1 MEPDLSLHGAD
12 GFKPSAA
19 TLCAMFDHAVA
30 AAPDSVALR
39 HLDAVLTYRELGRA
53 VEALAQRLATMVE
66 PGETVALVLPNSI
79 EFHIAYFAALK
90 ALAAPALLNP
100 VYPAAELS
108 RLLRGATPRAVL
120 CAPSTREKVF
130 GLARDLGIPGVVCLG
145 QDITIPELIANA
157 GAPVGR
163 RTATPADSAALLFSG
178 GTTGLPKAVE
188 HKHGS
193 LVTAL
198 HCFEYIWP
206 RAPMA
211 KFSSLSHPSP
221 TSTAS
226 CRAYSFRCPPAEKR

>member
-79 EFHIAYFAALK
+79 EFHLAYFAALK

-100 VYPAAELS
+100 VYPGGSALAAAAGSNPARYALRADHARDGGRS
-108 RLLRGATPRAVL
+108 RQRSGHSRRGLPGAGHYHPGADRRSRGACR
-120 CAPSTREKVF
+120 
-130 GLARDLGIPGVVCLG
+130 
-145 QDITIPELIANA
+145 
-157 GAPVGR
+157 
-163 RTATPADSAALLFSG
+163 PAD
-178 GTTGLPKAVE
+178 
-188 HKHGS
+188 
-193 LVTAL
+193 
-198 HCFEYIWP
+198 
-206 RAPMA
+206 R
-211 KFSSLSHPSP
+211 
-221 TSTAS
+221 
-226 CRAYSFRCPPAEKR
+226 PARR